1 MADILRL
8 RSPGARGTEGSA
20 SVLPA
25 LTTSRISSKTQ
36 SHAVHHHGELHGY
49 YEGDNWKQYQ
59 NHSEYSNIFFVLQI
73 SGPFLFLINWLRFS
87 LKSNNESAELLSVC
101 CSLSSL
107 SPRNCLVWCRC
118 DASHCLKI
126 VHSWLSLRSFFA
138 FSSATEMSPA
148 LFLVRTDLFYG
159 QSAFPA
165 REIYER
171 TKWDDLPIFVDI
183 ILGGGNLKI

>member
-1 MADILRL
+1 M
-8 RSPGARGTEGSA
+8 
-20 SVLPA
+20 
-25 LTTSRISSKTQ
+25 
-36 SHAVHHHGELHGY
+36 
-49 YEGDNWKQYQ
+49 
-59 NHSEYSNIFFVLQI
+59 
-73 SGPFLFLINWLRFS
+73 
-87 LKSNNESAELLSVC
+87 
-101 CSLSSL
+101 
-107 SPRNCLVWCRC
+107 WCIP
-118 DASHCLKI
+118 CLKI

-183 ILGGGNLKI
+183 ILDGGEFENLENRDEMNKCQLFISQTFNSDWDVHVRPNARNWRQFHYALALLYQANVRARTVPVYSDCAHFSLARLRAFSPLIGQYRWANILRPQTWQR